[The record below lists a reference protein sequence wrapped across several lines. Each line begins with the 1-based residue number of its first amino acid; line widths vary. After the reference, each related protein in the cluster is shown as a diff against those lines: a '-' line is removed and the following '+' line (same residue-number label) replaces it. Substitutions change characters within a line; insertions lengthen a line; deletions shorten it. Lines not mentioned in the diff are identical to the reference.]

1 MKKEINSKS
10 KRKWVAGGLAAFA
23 SIALL
28 TTGFATWVV
37 GQQKTDTDEDVTVNV
52 DTAKNTG
59 ISFEMTLS
67 DATLELK
74 EKNVSGQ
81 SIVNISGNDSITNND
96 VPLQIT
102 ATYKIVWGEAY
113 ELEHS
118 DPDTMFTK
126 ISFSILGAS
135 GEYVDNKVASNANKT
150 GRESGEYT
158 YFDLKTTTIDL
169 TSKISEAQ
177 NAAGHGTRTINVTQA
192 ETIQF
197 KWGSYFGNDNT
208 PASYYNAKYPT
219 PTMDDVTNVYDE
231 LSLMNTALGGK
242 QIKLHAELVK

>member
-37 GQQKTDTDEDVTVNV
+37 GQQQTVTEEEVTVEV

-81 SIVNISGNDSITNND
+81 SIVNISGNDSITDNN

-102 ATYKIVWGEAY
+102 ATYKIVWGKAY
-113 ELEHS
+113 EQEHS
-118 DPDTMFTK
+118 TDMFTK
-126 ISFSILGAS
+126 ISFSILDAS
-135 GEYVDNKVASNANKT
+135 GAYVDNKVASDANKT

-158 YFDLKTTTIDL
+158 YFDLDTTMIDL
-169 TSKISEAQ
+169 STKISNAQ
-177 NAAGHGTRTINVTQA
+177 SAAGDGTRTINVTLA

-197 KWGSYFGNDNT
+197 KWGNYFGNDNT

-231 LSLMNTALGGK
+231 LSLMKTALNGK
-242 QIKLHAELVK
+242 KIKLHAELAR